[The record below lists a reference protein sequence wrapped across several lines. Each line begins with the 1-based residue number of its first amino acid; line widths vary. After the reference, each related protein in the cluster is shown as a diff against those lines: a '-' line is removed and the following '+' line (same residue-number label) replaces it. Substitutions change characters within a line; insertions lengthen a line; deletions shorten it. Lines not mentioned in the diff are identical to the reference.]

1 MKGAKVIR
9 PLWPVLADAVRLV
22 RAALNAA
29 GSLAAPSLCGVLL
42 LAAPVARGAS
52 PIRFSGELGGLVT
65 DVTGKPQ
72 PGAVVLLY
80 NRQDALLQ
88 RSATDALGSFAFGDL
103 LPDLYSV
110 NVSLSSFVP
119 AMKERIQIKPG
130 MRSLL
135 EINLSRV
142 FSSVQLVSTTPVPGG
157 LMSDNWKW
165 ALRADSATRPVLRI
179 LPAQRT
185 DSPSEPRIFTGS
197 RGLVKISASDGAS
210 MSSDGQAD
218 LGTQFAF
225 ATSVYGGNHLQV
237 AGDVAYASGST
248 APSAAIRTTYS
259 REFAEGPAPEVSV
272 TMRQFYVPLRVGQSL
287 AGSPQGDGPLPALRT
302 VGVSFDDRA
311 QLTDSL
317 QMEYGFAFDNVS
329 FLDSLHYFSPYGK
342 LVYALP
348 RGKVD
353 LTWTS
358 GNARPELGMLASDPS
373 TDLQRDLAA
382 LAVLPRV
389 TLMDSHAKVQRGDD
403 FELGVSQRFGSR
415 EYRLSGYRQRVMN
428 TSLTLTSQDPAL
440 FPGDQMPD
448 LFSNSSLFNIGK
460 FDSFGYT
467 ASVTQDVGDNYKVTL
482 IYGSLGVVSPHS
494 TETAINTAE
503 DLRQSL
509 GVEHRPTV
517 TLRVSGALKPTGTR
531 VIASYQWMDYQ
542 SATPGPLFSTDS
554 ARPEPGLNVV
564 LRQPMPAIPRMPWRM
579 EASAELRNL
588 LAQGYLP
595 LATSG
600 GDRFLLINTPRSIRG
615 GIAFV
620 F

>member
-1 MKGAKVIR
+1 MQGAKAIR
-9 PLWPVLADAVRLV
+9 PLWSVLA
-22 RAALNAA
+22 RAAVKAA
-29 GSLAAPSLCGVLL
+29 GSFAVPSLCGVLAL
-42 LAAPVARGAS
+42 SVPFAQGAS

-65 DVTGKPQ
+65 DIAGRPQ

-80 NRQDALLQ
+80 NRQDVLLQ
-88 RSATDALGSFAFGDL
+88 RVATDALGSFAFGDL
-103 LPDLYSV
+103 LPDLYSL

-119 AMKERIQIKPG
+119 AMKERIQIRPG

-142 FSSVQLVSTTPVPGG
+142 FSSVQVVSTTPVPGG
-157 LMSDNWKW
+157 LMNDNWKW
-165 ALRADSATRPVLRI
+165 ALRADSATRPILRI
-179 LPAQRT
+179 LPPQQRT
-185 DSPSEPRIFTGS
+185 DSPSESHIFTDS

-210 MSSDGQAD
+210 VSSDGQGD

-225 ATSVYGGNHLQV
+225 ATSVYGGNRLQV
-237 AGDVAYASGST
+237 AGDVGYASGST

-259 REFAEGPAPEVSV
+259 RELMDGVKPEVSV
-272 TMRQFYVPLRVGQSL
+272 TMRQFFVPLRVGQSL
-287 AGSPQGDGPLPALRT
+287 IGSPQGDGPLPALRT
-302 VGVSFDDRA
+302 VGVSFDDKA

-342 LVYALP
+342 LIYALP

-353 LTWTS
+353 FTWTS
-358 GNARPELGMLASDPS
+358 GNARPELGMATSDPS
-373 TDLQRDLAA
+373 TDLQRDLAT

-389 TLMDSHAKVQRGDD
+389 TLMDGHAKVQRGDD
-403 FELGVSQRFGSR
+403 FELGISQRFGSR
-415 EYRLSGYRQRVMN
+415 EYRLAGYHERVAN
-428 TSLTLTSQDPAL
+428 TTLTLASADPAL

-448 LFSNSSLFNIGK
+448 LFSNSSLFNMGK
-460 FDSFGYT
+460 FDSSGYT
-467 ASVTQDVGDNYKVTL
+467 ASVTQDLGDNYKVTL
-482 IYGSLGVVSPHS
+482 IYGSQGVVAPRTSEM
-494 TETAINTAE
+494 TITTAD
-503 DLRQSL
+503 DLRRVMEV
-509 GVEHRPTV
+509 GHRPAL
-517 TLRVSGALKPTGTR
+517 TLRISGALKSTGTR
-531 VIASYQWMDYQ
+531 VVASYQWTDYQ
-542 SATPGPLFSTDS
+542 SATPGPLFSTES

-564 LRQPMPAIPRMPWRM
+564 VRQPMPAIPRMPWRM

-595 LATSG
+595 LMTSG
-600 GDRFLLINTPRSIRG
+600 GDQFLLINTPRIIRG